1 MGRKYTPEQ
10 EINNLR
16 SKGKIT
22 HQEAG
27 RRVRAL
33 KAEQLAEEA
42 EQVAEEAKASSGIR
56 GAFRRVRNFFSK

>member
-10 EINNLR
+10 EIANLR

-27 RRVRAL
+27 RRLRAL
-33 KAEQLAEEA
+33 VLEEKAEQAAEA
-42 EQVAEEAKASSGIR
+42 AKAER
-56 GAFRRVRNFFSK
+56 GVFRRVLDFFTKK

>member
-27 RRVRAL
+27 RRIRAL
-33 KAEQLAEEA
+33 AREEV
-42 EQVAEEAKASSGIR
+42 VAEVKANR
-56 GAFRRVRNFFSK
+56 GVFRRVLDFFTKK

>member
-33 KAEQLAEEA
+33 AREEKAEAAIEA
-42 EQVAEEAKASSGIR
+42 AKAERGI
-56 GAFRRVRNFFSK
+56 FRRVLDFFTS

>member
-27 RRVRAL
+27 RRLRAL
-33 KAEQLAEEA
+33 AKEGKAEAAVEA
-42 EQVAEEAKASSGIR
+42 AKSER
-56 GAFRRVRNFFSK
+56 GVFRRMLDLLIRK

>member
-10 EINNLR
+10 EIGNLR

-27 RRVRAL
+27 RRIRAL
-33 KAEQLAEEA
+33 AQEEKAEAAAEAA
-42 EQVAEEAKASSGIR
+42 ESER
-56 GAFRRVRNFFSK
+56 GVFRRVLDFLTKK